1 MPQPERYYFTDFHTI
16 GLKKK
21 QVQSS
26 MFKGSV
32 NSNRK
37 TPKINPGAY
46 IFQRPFLRGLYSE
59 RLIYRGKFALQNQ
72 PGLYNCIGSEIC
84 LKAYSWKEIYVSNL
98 QQVFTETR
106 LEDIDLSKTQPCKYF
121 VYMDQDYGKC
131 KNLCVTVQFLLCF
144 ILNLRTISKY
154 KPWGGLV
161 FGGAIYRTFFCVMSL
176 GGLYLERFIHGVA
189 YFQNFTVFH
198 VCKCTLAYL

>member
-21 QVQSS
+21 QVQSPK
-26 MFKGSV
+26 FKGSV

-59 RLIYRGKFALQNQ
+59 GLIYRGKFALQNQ

-121 VYMDQDYGKC
+121 VYMDQEYGKC

-144 ILNLRTISKY
+144 ILNLRTISEY
-154 KPWGGLV
+154 KPWW
-161 FGGAIYRTFFCVMSL
+161 
-176 GGLYLERFIHGVA
+176 GLYLEGQFIGRFFV
-189 YFQNFTVFH
+189 
-198 VCKCTLAYL
+198 L

>member
-121 VYMDQDYGKC
+121 VYMDQEYGKC

-154 KPWGGLV
+154 KPWGGACIWRGNLSDV
-161 FGGAIYRTFFCVMSL
+161 FLCYEFGGPIFRAIHTWS
-176 GGLYLERFIHGVA
+176 GLFSEFHGIP
-189 YFQNFTVFH
+189 
-198 VCKCTLAYL
+198 CM